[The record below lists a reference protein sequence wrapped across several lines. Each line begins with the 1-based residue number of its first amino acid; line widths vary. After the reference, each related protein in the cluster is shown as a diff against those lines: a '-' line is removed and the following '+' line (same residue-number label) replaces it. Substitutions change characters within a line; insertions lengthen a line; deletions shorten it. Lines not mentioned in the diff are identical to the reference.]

1 MLFVGRGGRRC
12 VVGDEF
18 AIWHKLHESDIIF
31 TYISYKII
39 IGSIFIGIFMNIEDF
54 QRKYRQYLPINHEYF
69 LFL

>member
-12 VVGDEF
+12 VVSDEF

-39 IGSIFIGIFMNIEDF
+39 IGSTFIGILLVSGVRCPEYYSRDT
-54 QRKYRQYLPINHEYF
+54 YR
-69 LFL
+69 

>member
-18 AIWHKLHESDIIF
+18 AIWHKLRESDIIF

-39 IGSIFIGIFMNIEDF
+39 IGSTFIGILLVSGVRCPGYYSRDT
-54 QRKYRQYLPINHEYF
+54 YR
-69 LFL
+69 

>member
-1 MLFVGRGGRRC
+1 MCVNVILWGGEQRC

-39 IGSIFIGIFMNIEDF
+39 IGSTFIGILLVSGV
-54 QRKYRQYLPINHEYF
+54 RCPEYYSRDTYM
-69 LFL
+69 

>member
-1 MLFVGRGGRRC
+1 MCQCYIAGCGGQRC

-39 IGSIFIGIFMNIEDF
+39 IGSTFIDILLVSGVRCPEYYSRDT
-54 QRKYRQYLPINHEYF
+54 YR
-69 LFL
+69 

>member
-18 AIWHKLHESDIIF
+18 AIWHKLRESDIIF

-39 IGSIFIGIFMNIEDF
+39 IGSTFIGILLVSGIRCPEYYSRDT
-54 QRKYRQYLPINHEYF
+54 YR
-69 LFL
+69 

>member
-1 MLFVGRGGRRC
+1 MCQCYIAGCGGQRC

-39 IGSIFIGIFMNIEDF
+39 IGSTFIGILLVSGSGVLNII
-54 QRKYRQYLPINHEYF
+54 LVIPIGSRI
-69 LFL
+69 L